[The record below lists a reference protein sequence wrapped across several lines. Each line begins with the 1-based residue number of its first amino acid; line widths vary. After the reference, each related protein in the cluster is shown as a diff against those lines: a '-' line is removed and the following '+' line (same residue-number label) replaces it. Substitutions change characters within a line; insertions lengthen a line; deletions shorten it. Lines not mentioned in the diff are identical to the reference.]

1 MLRTPAHTLLVVDD
15 EREITNSIVGL
26 FRRECTV
33 LAANSVA
40 EAREFL
46 GKHDVQVLLTDQ
58 RMPDV
63 TGTSFLAEL
72 GDTLPEM
79 VRILLTG
86 YADVQAAID
95 AINTGHVYRYLHKPC
110 APEELV
116 AVVRQAFQRHDL
128 LHERNKLV
136 SDLQRANM
144 ELRELD
150 RVRTAFLE
158 VIGHEL
164 KTPVTVLLGYTHLLS
179 TGCYGEL
186 PAASKPP
193 MENLTRTLSHLND
206 IVMRTLKLLKAD
218 LKEGTMSW
226 EEAPLAETIG
236 QAESLVAGFLSARKQ
251 TLELNHADPGLVARA
266 DRSKV
271 IDVLVN
277 LLTNSMKHCKDGA
290 TLRIETAPV
299 DESWLQVRVIDQ
311 GQGIAE
317 DDLPR
322 VFDRF
327 FCSFDT
333 DHHSSGTYQYGRRGV
348 GLGLAIVKRFVELH
362 GGKLDLRS
370 ERGKGTT
377 VSFTLPR
384 AQPKTAV

>member
-1 MLRTPAHTLLVVDD
+1 
-15 EREITNSIVGL
+15 
-26 FRRECTV
+26 
-33 LAANSVA
+33 VA

-46 GKHDVQVLLTDQ
+46 GKNDVHVLLTDQ

-63 TGTSFLAEL
+63 TGTAFLAEL
-72 GDTLPEM
+72 GDSRPEM

-95 AINTGHVYRYLHKPC
+95 AINTGHVYRYLNKPC

-116 AVVRQAFQRHDL
+116 TVVRQAFQRHDL
-128 LHERNKLV
+128 LHERNTLV
-136 SDLQRANM
+136 AELQQANG

-164 KTPVTVLLGYTHLLS
+164 KTPITVLLGYTHLLS
-179 TGCYGEL
+179 TSCYGEL
-186 PAASKPP
+186 PAASRPP
-193 MENLTRTLSHLND
+193 MENLTRTLGHLND

-218 LKEGTMSW
+218 LREGTMSW
-226 EEAPLAETIG
+226 EEAPLADTIRR
-236 QAESLVAGFLSARKQ
+236 AESLVAGFLALRKQ
-251 TLELNHADPGLVARA
+251 TLEISHAEPDLVARA

-271 IDVLVN
+271 IDILVN

-290 TLRIETAPV
+290 AIKVETWPLDDLWV
-299 DESWLQVRVIDQ
+299 QVRVSDQ
-311 GQGIAE
+311 GQGIE
-317 DDLPR
+317 EEDLPR

-362 GGKLDLRS
+362 GGKLDLQS
-370 ERGKGTT
+370 TRGKGTQ

-384 AQPKTAV
+384 ALPSVGCRL